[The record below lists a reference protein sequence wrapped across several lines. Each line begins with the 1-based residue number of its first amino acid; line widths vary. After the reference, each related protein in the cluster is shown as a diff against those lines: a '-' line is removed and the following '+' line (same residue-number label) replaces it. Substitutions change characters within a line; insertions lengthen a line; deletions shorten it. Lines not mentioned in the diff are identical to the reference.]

1 MKLTLFYHLPDFPM
15 DSSNG
20 NCRGASSGEYI
31 TVFVVFTVVKLVF
44 DVI

>member
-1 MKLTLFYHLPDFPM
+1 MIRTLFYHLSDFPM

-31 TVFVVFTVVKLVF
+31 TIFLVFVYG
-44 DVI
+44 